1 MPNDNDTEP
10 RTKSATWHIEYEH
23 AMGDIAQEF
32 FRRVEE
38 DAEIYGRH
46 CPQCERVLIPPRE
59 FCDQCFTETDSWEQV
74 EDEGEIHSL
83 TIQHYTYE
91 GLPDPPLAIV
101 RVDLD
106 GADTGLLHWADS
118 EDIDLSDPDVYRDEL
133 SVGTRVKANWKDADD
148 RTGEITDI
156 EHFEP
161 I

>member
-1 MPNDNDTEP
+1 MTNDTEP

-32 FRRVEE
+32 FRRVETDGE
-38 DAEIYGRH
+38 LYGRH
-46 CPQCERVLIPPRE
+46 CPQCDRVLIPPRE
-59 FCDQCFTETDSWEQV
+59 FCDQCFVETDTWERV
-74 EDEGEIHSL
+74 EDTGEIHSL

-91 GLPDPPLAIV
+91 GLPEPPLAIV

-106 GADTGLLHWADS
+106 GADTGLMHWADG
-118 EDIDLSDPDVYRDEL
+118 EDVDLSDPDVYRNEL
-133 SVGTRVKANWKDADD
+133 SVGTRVKANWKPPAE

-156 EHFEP
+156 NYFEP